1 MTMISDTYGWA
12 AGINDNGEV
21 TGVFTPPGL
30 LQQHAFAYQDG
41 VLTDIGTL
49 PGYSN
54 MPYALPYAIN
64 NSGTI
69 VGDSNATAF
78 VYDNGTMS
86 IVRRLSARA
95 AYAVNDGG
103 DVVGILETARG
114 GASFD
119 DHGFLFSNN
128 SMIDIGTLDGDSNS
142 KSVALGINRARQIVG
157 VAWRDGNSEERAI
170 LWENGAFLELPL
182 LKFLSRRGGSLSE
195 VHLLQHA
202 RPRRRT
208 PQRRLERPNQTRNE
222 RREALF
228 GRFG

>member
-69 VGDSNATAF
+69 VGDSNAAAF

-86 IVRRLSARA
+86 IVKRLSARA

-182 LKFLSRRGGSLSE
+182 LAPPPGAPRAVQVSFKKRRKSQRGSSSS
-195 VHLLQHA
+195 
-202 RPRRRT
+202 
-208 PQRRLERPNQTRNE
+208 TR
-222 RREALF
+222 
-228 GRFG
+228 